1 MQVFAKLKEE
11 KVGKMLVE
19 VVSSPTS
26 KFFTRIPTNSEKLR
40 ENWYWIL
47 RTRRVGSALIH
58 ELTNRLEGYRELLT
72 LVVEGN
78 VTSFFF
84 FYPLW
89 LLNMAKVLK
98 LEIYKKRKENARNL

>member
-1 MQVFAKLKEE
+1 MQAFAKLKEE

-58 ELTNRLEGYRELLT
+58 ELTNRLEGYTE
-72 LVVEGN
+72 
-78 VTSFFF
+78 
-84 FYPLW
+84 

-98 LEIYKKRKENARNL
+98 LEIYKKRKKNARNL

>member
-1 MQVFAKLKEE
+1 MQAFAKLKEE

-47 RTRRVGSALIH
+47 RTRIVGSALIH
-58 ELTNRLEGYRELLT
+58 ELTNRLEGYAELLI

-78 VTSFFF
+78 VTSFF

>member
-1 MQVFAKLKEE
+1 MQAFAKLKEE

-58 ELTNRLEGYRELLT
+58 ELTNRLEGYTE
-72 LVVEGN
+72 
-78 VTSFFF
+78 
-84 FYPLW
+84 

>member
-40 ENWYWIL
+40 EN
-47 RTRRVGSALIH
+47 
-58 ELTNRLEGYRELLT
+58 
-72 LVVEGN
+72 
-78 VTSFFF
+78 
-84 FYPLW
+84 
-89 LLNMAKVLK
+89 
-98 LEIYKKRKENARNL
+98 